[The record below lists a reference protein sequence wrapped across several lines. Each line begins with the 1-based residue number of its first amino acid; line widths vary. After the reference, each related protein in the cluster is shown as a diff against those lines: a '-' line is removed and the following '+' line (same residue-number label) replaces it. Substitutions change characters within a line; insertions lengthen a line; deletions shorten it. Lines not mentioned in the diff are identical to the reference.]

1 MRAARPN
8 VTDQHDEVHDI
19 PKPKIFNCMPAASR
33 PDTRSLQL
41 GQNVAKPQHYIGQH
55 RNPEYVHRESGS
67 TEATDDRQYNE
78 YE

>member
-8 VTDQHDEVHDI
+8 VTDQHDEVHDPQTKNI
-19 PKPKIFNCMPAASR
+19 QLYARPSR
-33 PDTRSLQL
+33 PDSRSLQL
-41 GQNVAKPQHYIGQH
+41 GQNVAEPQHYTGQH